1 MRRHGCLSNQ
11 QSMAAL
17 FYKKEGERNMA
28 NLTLIDRLQLV
39 KAGYKAKQIEEMRIK
54 DAEIPAT
61 EEPAANTSEGEAE
74 PEQAK
79 EEKVEEPSAETDA
92 PDYKTMFENLQ
103 KEYAETQKKLDA
115 AQRANASRDVSG
127 NVQKEDSQTKLNNI
141 FKEIIS

>member
-1 MRRHGCLSNQ
+1 
-11 QSMAAL
+11 
-17 FYKKEGERNMA
+17 MA
-28 NLTLIDRLQLV
+28 NLTLIERLQLV
-39 KAGYKAKQIEEMRIK
+39 KAGYKAKDIEKMIIE

-141 FKEIIS
+141 FQEIIS